1 MKQAANYSLV
11 KIADSFYILPYGQ
24 NIANHRRGV
33 RLNDTG
39 IFLWNLL
46 AQERSKEEL
55 FELFIRHYEAEPEEV
70 DSMRADFNSFLSRLT
85 SLGMIVSDRRTSLP
99 FRNFVIGGIS
109 IRIYGASFLLFSSFD
124 AFEAASCPDP
134 DLTIR
139 IHTAPEPVRKDGTL
153 ILHNP
158 DFVLYDCDEFYSCSF
173 PSSASF
179 ISAKLAKSGK
189 DADLFCCSLSPES
202 SVDIFHAIRLL
213 YLYRAEFQ
221 NIFAIHSASV
231 LYHGK
236 AWLFSAPSGTG
247 KSTHTALWQ
256 KYFHT
261 PVINGDLNLI
271 TLKNNVPYVHGL
283 PWCGTSDIF
292 DTASYPLGGI
302 ILLRQSENDF
312 IEELPAEEQIL
323 SVAQRFISP
332 AWTPEQLNTLLS
344 FSDELHDKIY
354 IRRLHCT
361 KKESAARLMQ
371 KEINIWEKGF
381 YNEN

>member
-24 NIANHRRGV
+24 NIADHRPGV

-46 AQERSKEEL
+46 AQERSKKEL
-55 FELFIRHYEAEPEEV
+55 FELFIRHYEAEPEEI

-99 FRNFVIGGIS
+99 CRNFIIGGIS
-109 IRIYGASFLLFSSFD
+109 IRIYGASFLLFPSLD
-124 AFEAASCPDP
+124 AFETAFCPDP

-231 LYHGK
+231 SRK
-236 AWLFSAPSGTG
+236 AMAVLCSIRHWKIHTYRPVAEVFPHSGHKRG
-247 KSTHTALWQ
+247 SE
-256 KYFHT
+256 
-261 PVINGDLNLI
+261 
-271 TLKNNVPYVHGL
+271 
-283 PWCGTSDIF
+283 SD
-292 DTASYPLGGI
+292 Y
-302 ILLRQSENDF
+302 
-312 IEELPAEEQIL
+312 IE
-323 SVAQRFISP
+323 
-332 AWTPEQLNTLLS
+332 
-344 FSDELHDKIY
+344 K
-354 IRRLHCT
+354 
-361 KKESAARLMQ
+361 
-371 KEINIWEKGF
+371 
-381 YNEN
+381 